1 MKTQSGQK
9 PPAPNMAYKIKLSEV
24 PEDGR
29 EYIFNQATGELS
41 EDLKD
46 LIGNEKYD
54 ATVFIKPLNHKDFSV
69 VGRIKTAT
77 KEDCSLCGETFSL
90 KADLEVNEIL
100 IPHNPRTNERVEKSE
115 KQVRSNHMSELNE
128 SSVGVI
134 EYNAEEFE
142 VGTCLRQIVALSI
155 PYKPMPQA
163 TKEGDCVVCL
173 KSQLT
178 AFNYDEKMGEDL
190 KKNPFEVLK
199 ALKLNN

>member
-1 MKTQSGQK
+1 MKTHSGPK
-9 PPAPNMAYKIKLSEV
+9 PPAPNTAYKIKLSEV

-29 EYIFNQATGELS
+29 EYIFNQATGEIS
-41 EDLKD
+41 ADLKD

-90 KADLEVNEIL
+90 KADLAVNEIL
-100 IPHNPRTNERVEKSE
+100 IPHNPRQNERLEKSE
-115 KQVRSNHMSELNE
+115 KQVRSNHMSELDE
-128 SSVGVI
+128 SGVGVI
-134 EYNAEEFE
+134 EYNDEEFE
-142 VGTCLRQIVALSI
+142 IGTCLRQIVALSI
-155 PYKPMPQA
+155 PYKPVPQ
-163 TKEGDCVVCL
+163 TNKDGDCIVCL

-178 AFNYDEKMGEDL
+178 AFSYDENMGEDH